1 MGYRG
6 YLGVLLLAALLPCT
20 AAADDWIYVY
30 REGNGVRT
38 FSDRKPDKGSF
49 TRIAR
54 HGRPTATASCAGQTE
69 KSLALRAAN
78 YAPIIRKHATTHGLS
93 PRLVS
98 AVMRVESCYDRRAV
112 SRSGARGLM
121 QLMPTTASYLG
132 VYDSF
137 DAEQNI
143 AGGTRY
149 LAMMLKRFNQDVRL
163 GLAAYN
169 AGPEAVA
176 AFEDVPPFPDTVS
189 YVKRILKLY
198 DPKSA

>member
-1 MGYRG
+1 M
-6 YLGVLLLAALLPCT
+6 PC
-20 AAADDWIYVY
+20 
-30 REGNGVRT
+30 
-38 FSDRKPDKGSF
+38 
-49 TRIAR
+49 
-54 HGRPTATASCAGQTE
+54 
-69 KSLALRAAN
+69 
-78 YAPIIRKHATTHGLS
+78 
-93 PRLVS
+93 
-98 AVMRVESCYDRRAV
+98 ES
-112 SRSGARGLM
+112 LM

-198 DPKSA
+198 DPKST